1 MPVLTP
7 KLASNI
13 ANDIYDLVNFGSADF
28 GFEQFKHT
36 YGSIANLDRSNIIK
50 AKTGAAVFIKSRT
63 AFALCF
69 IGKGVYQGHA
79 FIVLRGTKFLADWLT
94 NLNVGVSRS
103 VNGQSVHNGFNQAF
117 KSMQPQLAPFVS
129 GLISNNIHS
138 IHCIGHSLGGAL
150 ATLCA
155 EHIQLAT
162 KRKPY
167 LYTFGAPRVGL
178 RDFADT
184 LSINLWPENIYRVY
198 HRTDIVPC
206 IPFWPFIHA
215 PSKMSAQYDYY
226 QPSPGDFSS
235 GEYHSMAKYIASV
248 SGQSWPA
255 LRSRRASIT
264 SDKNIEQWI
273 FHEKSVSFSVTHLYW
288 LDKAINYVL
297 AKTIRHLG
305 SLLTV
310 VSGSTFTLM
319 DRLSYILAKGI
330 DISESLSGLVLGLI
344 SKIVKML
351 GLNKT
356 LTQTDLTRG
365 FIRSVFERLNQRIQ
379 AYCRRVLDSALVNGQ
394 SS

>member
-7 KLASNI
+7 KLASNM
-13 ANDIYDLVNFGSADF
+13 ANDVYDLVKSDSFDF

-36 YGSIANLDRSNIIK
+36 YGSIANLDKSNVIK
-50 AKTGAAVFIKSRT
+50 SKTGAVAFIKSRT
-63 AFALCF
+63 AFGLCF
-69 IGKGVYQGHA
+69 IGKGSYQGHA
-79 FIVLRGTKFLADWLT
+79 FIILRGTKFLADWLT

-103 VNGQSVHNGFNQAF
+103 VNGQSVHDGFNQAF
-117 KSMQPQLAPFVS
+117 KTMQPQLAPFVS

-184 LSINLWPENIYRVY
+184 LSVNLWPENIYRVY

-215 PSKMSAQYDYY
+215 PTKMSAQYDYY
-226 QPSPGDFSS
+226 QPSPGDFPS
-235 GEYHSMAKYIASV
+235 GEYHSMAKYV
-248 SGQSWPA
+248 STVGGLSWSA
-255 LRSRRASIT
+255 LRSRRAEMT
-264 SDKNIEQWI
+264 NNKNIEQWI
-273 FHEKSVSFSVTHLYW
+273 LHQGSVNFSVTNLNW

-297 AKTIRHLG
+297 AKTISHLG
-305 SLLTV
+305 GALTV

-344 SKIVKML
+344 VKIMKML
-351 GLNKT
+351 GLNKA
-356 LTQTDLTRG
+356 LTKADMTRG

-379 AYCRRVLDSALVNGQ
+379 AYCRRVLDSALVDGR